1 MSYKDD
7 DKTDYSV
14 SLGFVEAAPI
24 SRYWYFQTYWEC
36 PVCGSYSIERSRRY
50 TPKPDD
56 RKYRV
61 ANRSLYCGC
70 MDLSFFLM
78 GQPTL

>member
-14 SLGFVEAAPI
+14 SLGFAEAAPI
-24 SRYWYFQTYWEC
+24 RHWYFQTYWEC
-36 PVCGSYSIERSRRY
+36 PVCGYYDIERSRKY
-50 TPKPDD
+50 TTRPDD
-56 RKYRV
+56 RKDRV